1 MSSFPPGEEPE
12 HDAPAVLAIA
22 YDDQSRAALAANP
35 AAYGSCAVP
44 CASFKEAQ
52 EHALVRRFSGILVD
66 LVTMV
71 KAKDEEKQVAHILTA
86 LYPTLRVKSMG
97 NMLIPMIMPGN
108 AKQDSSLK
116 DFFLKTCAAFTSRPL
131 RRHRRRDIS
140 VPVLLGDERGTT
152 LNLSWGGAFILS
164 MHPERYRAGD
174 GISITLMPGHDVRV
188 AVQAVVVRLQPWG
201 ERRLPG
207 IGVAFGELT
216 EELHEALTALLRVPK
231 DEDRDK
237 LVT

>member
-1 MSSFPPGEEPE
+1 MSSFTPGEGPD
-12 HDAPAVLAIA
+12 HDGPAVLAIA

-52 EHALVRRFSGILVD
+52 EHALVRCFNGILVD

-71 KAKDEEKQVAHILTA
+71 KAKDEEKLIAHTLTE

-108 AKQDSSLK
+108 AKQDSNLK
-116 DFFLKTCAAFTSRPL
+116 DFFSKTCAAFTARPL
-131 RRHRRRDIS
+131 RRHRRREIAI
-140 VPVLLGDERGTT
+140 PVLVGEERGAT
-152 LNLSWGGAFILS
+152 LNLSWGGAFILT
-164 MHPERYRAGD
+164 MHPERYRAGE
-174 GISITLMPGHDVRV
+174 GIGLTLMPGHEVGV
-188 AVQAVVVRLQPWG
+188 AAEAVVVRVQPWG

-216 EELHEALTALLRVPK
+216 EELHEALFALLRVPK

>member
-12 HDAPAVLAIA
+12 HDVPAVLAIA

-35 AAYGSCAVP
+35 VAYGSCAVP
-44 CASFKEAQ
+44 CASFREAQ
-52 EHALVRRFSGILVD
+52 EHALVRSFSGILVD

-71 KAKDEEKQVAHILTA
+71 KAKDEEKVIAHTLTE

-108 AKQDSSLK
+108 AKQDSNLK
-116 DFFLKTCAAFTSRPL
+116 DFFFKTCASFTARPL
-131 RRHRRRDIS
+131 RQHRRRDIS
-140 VPVLLGDERGTT
+140 LPVLVGDKRGTT

-164 MHPERYRAGD
+164 MHPERYQAGE
-174 GISITLMPGHDVRV
+174 GISVTLMPSHDVSV
-188 AVQAVVVRLQPWG
+188 TAQAVVVRIQPWG
-201 ERRLPG
+201 ERRPPG
-207 IGVAFGELT
+207 IGIAFGELT
-216 EELHEALTALLRVPK
+216 EELHEALLALLRVPK